1 MRRLITLSLCAIL
14 LALAFIG
21 GMLVYHKL

>member
-1 MRRLITLSLCAIL
+1 MRRLLTLSLG